1 MEFTTKE
8 TEIEIP
14 RSVDPM
20 EGDLDDIAGGIMDL
34 LEDDDP
40 NSSGKVDPKPE
51 ELRETEGEVKEPAP
65 EEPAKPDDDT
75 QIHKIKWQGREI
87 EVSEKDL
94 MELAQ
99 KGFDY
104 TQKTQQLATERDELA
119 PYMGLV
125 NRIRTDPTL
134 AQHIATYLTGNA
146 PEPRGQEEPSD
157 DPVVQLKNEIRAE
170 IMGDI
175 RKELSANVTPI
186 ARAQVLDRVRMQVQA
201 DPDYNEI
208 QQQILDMVSS
218 QPPALQKTIFMQLDQ
233 DPEAYLQAFAH
244 FKKLKTENPPK
255 EQPPKPK
262 AVKRETRAPILETGG
277 PAPAENLDNKARAE
291 KLSKMKAKALRS
303 GDNMALADWLIAS
316 GSIDHLV

>member
-8 TEIEIP
+8 TEIELP
-14 RSVDPM
+14 RSDDPM
-20 EGDLDDIAGGIMDL
+20 EGDLDNIADGIMGL

-51 ELRETEGEVKEPAP
+51 EPREAEKAKGPDTKEPA
-65 EEPAKPDDDT
+65 EVEDDA
-75 QIHKIKWQGREI
+75 QIYTIKWQGKEV
-87 EVSEKDL
+87 EVSGKDL

-104 TQKTQQLATERDELA
+104 TQKTQQLAAERDEIA

-134 AQHIATYLTGNA
+134 AQHIATYLTGNVS
-146 PEPRGQEEPSD
+146 ELKGKEEPSD
-157 DPVVQLKNEIRAE
+157 DPVAQLKSEIRAE
-170 IMGDI
+170 IMGEL
-175 RKELSANVTPI
+175 RKELSANVAPI
-186 ARAQVLDRVRMQVQA
+186 ARTQVLDRVRMQVQA

-218 QPPALQKTIFMQLDQ
+218 QPPALQKTLFMQLDQ
-233 DPEAYLQAFAH
+233 DPEAYLQTFAH
-244 FKKLKTENPPK
+244 FKKLKAESPPK

-277 PAPAENLDNKARAE
+277 PAPSELDNKARAE

-303 GDNMALADWLIAS
+303 GDNLALADWLIAS